1 MARVAVTPVTASTAG
16 AVCTP
21 VAFTADGIS
30 VPNDGKTAVIVN
42 NGAGAS
48 VDITTQFGDRA
59 LVDGVAPDDRVK
71 AVAPSVPQVFGPWG
85 SEYDQGGA
93 DGRVVWLDIS
103 AHATVTYQVIRVNP
117 R

>member
-21 VAFTADGIS
+21 IAWTADGIS
-30 VPNDGKTAVIVN
+30 IPNDGRTAVIVN
-42 NGAGAS
+42 NGAVAS
-48 VDITTQFGDRA
+48 VNITTQFGGLA
-59 LVDGVAPDDRVK
+59 QVDGIAPDDRVK

-93 DGRVVWLDIS
+93 DGRVVHLDIS

-117 R
+117 K